1 MLSIA
6 PAILRKKSKGNY
18 PAPEAIL
25 SAAVEG
31 SLVDFET
38 ASRIESR
45 YFVELVTGKASK
57 NMMNAFC
64 NSELS

>member
-1 MLSIA
+1 MMQMLAVA
-6 PAILRKKSKGNY
+6 PAMLRKQIWGNY

-31 SLVDFET
+31 ALVTFDT

-45 YFVELVTGKASK
+45 YFARVPPARWRRI
-57 NMMNAFC
+57 
-64 NSELS
+64 